1 MHSEKTHTGEGERV
15 SVIVNPGICGFTC
28 IISARKLEARM
39 VQIDIEGS
47 ECKQILRFAEMISP
61 IGLRDIFVPFT
72 RNPVFSS
79 AEKAG
84 CHPSCPI
91 PTAVI
96 KAAEAALELA
106 LKCDV
111 VIKFNT

>member
-1 MHSEKTHTGEGERV
+1 MSTEKTNTGNGEKV
-15 SVIVNPGICGFTC
+15 SVLVNPGICGFTC
-28 IISARKLEARM
+28 IVSARKQEARM

-47 ECKQILRFAEMISP
+47 ECKQIHRLSEMVSQL
-61 IGLRDIFVPFT
+61 GLRDIFIPLT
-72 RNPVFSS
+72 RNPVFVS

-91 PTAVI
+91 PTAVV
-96 KAAEAALELA
+96 KTAEVALGLA

-111 VIKFNT
+111 VIKFNS